1 MSKEE
6 LKTILRDIMEKN
18 GGDIS
23 MAKYQAIANKNNL
36 PHFNTIVRNL
46 GGSWEAAKEI
56 ASGRKNLSIK
66 EQIINDKEDF
76 MHSIVQNTTKKK
88 YKKLLKEKVF
98 QDELINL
105 FKSEIKALPT
115 VKIPNKTRSSKS
127 ITEEEAI
134 LLIGDTHIGEVVSKE
149 ETGGFGNYNFN
160 VFNMRMGLLFEKV
173 IDLTMNKMQGYS
185 IPKLNVV
192 CLGDMISGIIHD
204 ELVESADDTVI
215 EWVLSGAIILSQLL
229 IDLAQYFLS
238 IEVTG
243 VVGNHGRLSQ
253 KVRYK
258 KRYVNWDYLM
268 YQIMSIM
275 CINQKNIIFDIPK
288 AFFIVKKIAGQ
299 EYLILHG
306 DNIQMYKS
314 IPWYGIE
321 RMITSFSQLLASQ
334 KKIFQHVLIA
344 HFHNQGVLDKVTGE
358 IILNGSV
365 IGGNEYSLGKLF
377 RSSDPKQ
384 MLMGTNP
391 IYGPT
396 WRFPINLLN
405 ADESNLRYTYT
416 TESIDKQVKNLL

>member
-1 MSKEE
+1 MSKDE
-6 LKTILRDIMEKN
+6 LKTVLQDVMKKN
-18 GGDIS
+18 GRDIS
-23 MAKYQAIANKNNL
+23 MTKYQVIANENNL
-36 PHFNTIVRNL
+36 PHFNTIIRNL

-115 VKIPNKTRSSKS
+115 VKIPGKIRASKS
-127 ITEEEAI
+127 ITNEEAI

-149 ETGGFGNYNFN
+149 ETGGFGNYDFD

-204 ELVESADDTVI
+204 ELVESANDTVI
-215 EWVLSGAIILSQLL
+215 EWVLGGAIILSQLL
-229 IDLAQYFLS
+229 LDLAQYFPS

-268 YQIMSIM
+268 YQIISIM
-275 CINQKNIIFDIPK
+275 CINQKNIIFDFPK

-321 RMITSFSQLLASQ
+321 RMITNFSQLLASQ

-358 IILNGSV
+358 IILNGSA

-384 MLMGTNP
+384 MLMGANS

-405 ADESNLRYTYT
+405 ADESNLRYSYT